1 MEITRVEHKQPLRKA
16 NIGLATAAGAV
27 AGNAMRYV
35 LPSKNAV
42 NLKQSADEFVKSA
55 SLRAQNRSILKYAGI
70 GALVC
75 AGLSY
80 AASKVFP
87 FKKQDNPETIPY
99 SKYGALIDSNADS
112 AYAVI
117 YYGE

>member
-42 NLKQSADEFVKSA
+42 NLKQSAD
-55 SLRAQNRSILKYAGI
+55 
-70 GALVC
+70 
-75 AGLSY
+75 
-80 AASKVFP
+80 
-87 FKKQDNPETIPY
+87 
-99 SKYGALIDSNADS
+99 
-112 AYAVI
+112 
-117 YYGE
+117 